1 MFVLVKSISFRLGVW
16 VGILN
21 LIVSIPGLYFLLYR
35 TYNKPKLNLT
45 PLTAIINSGGFRGG
59 SGGSLEH
66 PPLWDQIISFS
77 WRKFRKVRL
86 I

>member
-1 MFVLVKSISFRLGVW
+1 MKPRAKLWGFVLAVNDLAHDIKA
-16 VGILN
+16 
-21 LIVSIPGLYFLLYR
+21 
-35 TYNKPKLNLT
+35 TLT

-59 SGGSLEH
+59 SGGSLEPPP

-77 WRKFRKVRL
+77 WRNFRKVRL